1 MKSTSQTST
10 ISDQTL
16 KSNTKQDSSID
27 ITDVPIIS
35 VGLTRYSH
43 QNHRMLTDDEEDIED
58 ETSDEE
64 EDDDDDEDDIPSPF
78 ISHSHLSFNHKY
90 NDDIDIGPIDPDTQA
105 KLAAILEATGI
116 TNSPIPEDFWRDQQ
130 VVRLLTSSVTNNFNG
145 LHEIAN
151 VLSSSSSSAISQN
164 EKKPS
169 KLLNKD
175 SGVLLRACVNNDLQT
190 VEKILQTKNIKEYLN
205 DINEDGDS
213 ILSLACSNGYIDLV
227 ELILRTIPDIA
238 VDDRG
243 NKQDCTPL
251 MEACNAGHYEIVELL
266 IKYKANVNIQSTSGN
281 TALHYAAGGGYVDI
295 VRLLLKH
302 GAKVEETNEN
312 GHTPLMEAAGGGH
325 VEVTQLLLDHGAGTN
340 NQSKDKNGNK
350 TDEMHTALMEACM
363 DGHVQVARLLLDH
376 GADVNMPPDSYES
389 PLTLSACGGHFELAS
404 LLIERGA
411 NLEEVNDEG
420 YTPLMEASREGHDD
434 IVNLLVS
441 KGANIN
447 RTTEEAQETALTLAC
462 AGGFLDVVK
471 ILLVNGA
478 NINLGQSTPLM
489 EASQEGHIELVPF
502 LIENGAN
509 VNQTTRVGDTALGY
523 ACESGH
529 TEVAEILLNAG
540 AHIDDAENEG
550 RTPLMKAARAGHIC
564 TVRYLIS
571 KGADVNRSTITNDAT
586 VLSLACAGGHF
597 ELTTILLLNG
607 ADPNHLLKD
616 RSNCLI
622 EAAKGGHTAI
632 VQLLLEYPKSIL
644 NCTINPIETNDD
656 EDDEDED
663 EDDDEEEDEN
673 LTVTMPTS
681 FPLPLPTVN
690 DSSIKTETGI
700 GTHEKSSEMNNTSF
714 TLLERLEKI
723 VPRNILEVL
732 KTVEVDPNE
741 LYADMNNTDISAY
754 PWPNSDRLP
763 SPTTDQT
770 SDQAKKL
777 YLLEQLQNVEKE
789 LHDKAQ
795 QHLKL
800 NQEYRQQVTDYFNAN
815 PPSTPSNPPVTS
827 KKKRTTSS
835 SSTSSSSSA
844 SSLSSKHDEQSSS
857 SILPIPSQTINF
869 FSPSSNESSVQSS
882 SHHHTK
888 IKKSFNRQLSK
899 YDRRVEQ
906 HVHDNQ
912 SHLDEM
918 NMHLKN
924 LKLISSTTGTTS
936 STEST
941 PTKIPMRI
949 NTDTQKALEHLRQL
963 ASNPS
968 ALERIQTLA
977 NNPDLIKE
985 IQKIANQKPF
995 IEQLRSL
1002 QQTSN
1007 VEKIT
1012 TTTDQE
1018 STGISLQSRQ
1028 NLLIEATDLPPP
1040 STTVRHPVCC
1050 TEYSSQLTT
1059 NSTSTALSHL
1069 RFQNRIDVDCETES
1083 NHDTALTLA
1092 CAGGHEEL
1100 VLLLLQRNANI
1111 EHRDKKGFTP
1121 LILAATA
1128 GHANIVSRLI
1138 EHGANI
1144 EAQSERTKD
1153 TALSLACSGGRQD
1166 VVEVLLK
1173 NGANREHRNVSDY
1186 TALSLAASGG
1196 YVTIIKLLLSY
1207 GAEINSRTGSKLG
1220 ITPLMLASMNGHV
1233 AAVKL
1238 LLDMGADINA
1248 QIETNR
1254 NTALTLACF
1263 QGRAEV
1269 VSLLVDRKANIEHR
1283 AKTGLTPLMESASG
1297 GYVDVGRV
1305 LLERG
1310 ADVNALPVPTSKDTA
1325 LTIAA
1330 DKGHHKFVELLLLYG
1345 ATIDVRNKKGATPL
1359 WLACNG
1365 GHLEVVQLLI
1375 TRFANPDSSDSRKVS
1390 CLMAAFRKGHIKV
1403 VKYLVR
1409 QVRQFPSD
1417 TDCRRLISTI
1427 TDKDVLKKCQTCMD
1441 QIISAKERQAAEA
1454 NKAANNLLKEIESE
1468 KSREQTKKEAA
1479 AKKREKR
1486 KAKKKGKQQ
1495 TTVTK
1500 ETEDE
1505 STSKVEDEEE
1515 QEEEEHQQVETE
1527 EPIEVSSLHV
1537 ADVASAGAAAVVVV
1551 DDDDLRLKMVKTET
1565 EQKPPLPEQTTKQL
1579 TNNKKKTNTMSRK
1592 IERHQEN
1599 LVSKTKQESVIVDDG
1614 WQEVIGKQKKVT
1626 IPHEQYS
1633 RIIGRCGSNLN
1644 MLREV
1649 TGASIDVENKRG
1661 IGDKTILIKGNG
1673 DSIKHAYQLITALL
1687 KNSET
1692 DLTNLLP
1699 STNKS
1704 RSTTVTSNHDN
1715 DDELLKAQRANT
1727 GPRLQNNESTFSDA
1741 PPTSRINPRSSN
1753 PTSRKNPSNLTT
1765 RSTSSS
1771 ASVKTPQP
1779 LTSTGATWVNSN
1791 RSNRAISSSST
1802 SNSTTINPTNW
1813 THSKPSSSH
1822 NKSTHTNHYSYT
1834 NSTNHHRHHPNNY
1847 QLSSSTTTT
1856 SISDANS
1863 ISPNKSIHP
1872 TSYQIPPSSS
1882 SASSSLLMAAP
1893 SSTPTTMTLGEY
1905 NPFAS
1910 NILTTSI
1917 VDVLT
1922 KTKEPTNQ
1930 SGSIND
1936 ESATK
1941 MNFANVA
1948 KMNVPNKQSHQESIV
1963 ITMNESNPTSSQV
1976 SDPKIAPG
1984 YRGLSTITTTNF
1996 DSLSPTSQLSR
2007 APGSN
2012 RIHQSISP
2020 SLTKIPLDQNGQ
2032 TGSSTASSTSSSPSS
2047 LKQQTSH
2054 FIQPQPLFPNL
2065 DQQKPFGPIGSHR
2078 PPVSTDENPLHM
2090 SSKFPSNPSL
2100 IYQQLLHNNSAY
2112 SNRSSLN
2119 PSAPEFQGPLSSNI
2133 TNIARMMEQQQQ
2145 QQQQMYPNVP
2155 PTRTCQQSDI
2165 EAIQHVQNQVLHFYH
2180 LQANM
2185 QQHPIQQPLPP
2196 PPQLSITL
2204 QIAKILASRGQLPQ
2218 DTNQAAALV
2227 ANFYYKNFLS
2237 RTQQTNNIPLA
2248 PNVNTNSDDITLTS
2262 VDPTGIISNSNHS
2275 TGPSLSSTSA
2285 GNDHKMVPAAIG
2297 SERKRHM
2304 PSSTPVAPSMVIND
2318 WSSVSKQ
2325 PYPYPQQ
2332 QQQQQQQQQPPQQQ
2346 QQQQQQ
2352 SQTRDYPR

>member
-1 MKSTSQTST
+1 MKSTSRTSSIT
-10 ISDQTL
+10 DQTV
-16 KSNTKQDSSID
+16 KHNSKQDLSTD
-27 ITDVPIIS
+27 LTDVSIIS
-35 VGLTRYSH
+35 VGLSRYQH
-43 QNHRMLTDDEEDIED
+43 HNHRMLTDDEEDIED
-58 ETSDEE
+58 ETSDD
-64 EDDDDDEDDIPSPF
+64 EDGDDDDEIPSPF
-78 ISHSHLSFNHKY
+78 ISHSHLSLNNNN

-151 VLSSSSSSAISQN
+151 ALSPSTLSSQN
-164 EKKPS
+164 EKKS
-169 KLLNKD
+169 KLANKD
-175 SGVLLRACVNNDLQT
+175 SGVLLRACVNNDLHT
-190 VEKILQTKNIKEYLN
+190 VEKILQTKNIKEYLH

-213 ILSLACSNGYIDLV
+213 ILSLACSNGYTDLV

-251 MEACNAGHYEIVELL
+251 MEACNAGHFDIVELL
-266 IKYKANVNIQSTSGN
+266 IKNKANVNIQSTSGN

-325 VEVTQLLLDHGAGTN
+325 VEVTQILLDHGAGTN

-350 TDEMHTALMEACM
+350 TDELHTALMEACM
-363 DGHVQVARLLLDH
+363 DGHVQVAKLLLDH

-420 YTPLMEASREGHDD
+420 YTPLMEASREGHDE

-441 KGANIN
+441 KGAKVN

-462 AGGFLDVVK
+462 AGGFLEVVK
-471 ILLVNGA
+471 ILLSNGA
-478 NINLGQSTPLM
+478 DINLGQSTPLM
-489 EASQEGHIELVPF
+489 EASQEGHIELVQY
-502 LIENGAN
+502 LIENGVN
-509 VNQTTRVGDTALGY
+509 VNQATRAGDTALGY

-540 AHIDDAENEG
+540 AHIDEAENEG
-550 RTPLMKAARAGHIC
+550 RTPLMKASRVGHTC

-586 VLSLACAGGHF
+586 PLSLACAGGHF
-597 ELTTILLLNG
+597 ELATILLLNG

-644 NCTINPIETNDD
+644 NCTINSVETNDD
-656 EDDEDED
+656 NGNDDD
-663 EDDDEEEDEN
+663 DDDEEN
-673 LTVTMPTS
+673 LTVTMPNS
-681 FPLPLPTVN
+681 FPLPSPPPN
-690 DSSIKTETGI
+690 DPNLKADNDDDDDDDDDD
-700 GTHEKSSEMNNTSF
+700 KSNEINNSSF
-714 TLLERLEKI
+714 TLLDRLEKI

-732 KTVEVDPNE
+732 KTVEVETNE
-741 LYADMNNTDISAY
+741 LHGNIDTTDMSTYS
-754 PWPNSDRLP
+754 WPTTDRLP
-763 SPTTDQT
+763 SPINDET
-770 SDQAKKL
+770 SSNNADEAKKL
-777 YLLEQLQNVEKE
+777 YLLEQLQHVEKE

-800 NQEYRQQVTDYFNAN
+800 NQEYRQQVNEYIN
-815 PPSTPSNPPVTS
+815 SNPCSTS
-827 KKKRTTSS
+827 NPAIITKKKRTTSS
-835 SSTSSSSSA
+835 SSTSSSSS
-844 SSLSSKHDEQSSS
+844 SSKPDDQTNSST
-857 SILPIPSQTINF
+857 ILPSPSQTINF
-869 FSPSSNESSVQSS
+869 FSTSSIESDPCSSTQS
-882 SHHHTK
+882 SHHHHHHSK
-888 IKKSFNRQLSK
+888 IKKSFNRQISK
-899 YDRRVEQ
+899 YDRRLE
-906 HVHDNQ
+906 HYINENQ
-912 SHLDEM
+912 SHFDEM
-918 NMHLKN
+918 NIHLKN
-924 LKLISSTTGTTS
+924 LKLISSSS

-941 PTKIPMRI
+941 PTKTPMRI
-949 NTDTQKALEHLRQL
+949 NTDPKKALEHLRQL
-963 ASNPS
+963 ASYPS

-977 NNPDLIKE
+977 NNPNLMKE
-985 IQKIANQKPF
+985 IQKFANQKPF
-995 IEQLRSL
+995 IEQLKTL
-1002 QQTSN
+1002 QQTTT
-1007 VEKIT
+1007 VEKT
-1012 TTTDQE
+1012 TTSATQD
-1018 STGISLQSRQ
+1018 STVTTSQQCQ
-1028 NLLIEATDLPPP
+1028 NLTIDANESPLPGASSSNP
-1040 STTVRHPVCC
+1040 RHSICC
-1050 TEYSSQLTT
+1050 AEHSSQLI
-1059 NSTSTALSHL
+1059 NSSSTVLSHL

-1111 EHRDKKGFTP
+1111 EHRDKKGFTS

-1128 GHANIVSRLI
+1128 GHASIVLRLI

-1417 TDCRRLISTI
+1417 TDCRRLINTI
-1427 TDKDVLKKCQTCMD
+1427 TDKDLLKKCQTCMD
-1441 QIISAKERQAAEA
+1441 QIMSAKERQAAEA

-1495 TTVTK
+1495 TTT
-1500 ETEDE
+1500 TTDE
-1505 STSKVEDEEE
+1505 PLLTKVEENETPE
-1515 QEEEEHQQVETE
+1515 IEEHT
-1527 EPIEVSSLHV
+1527 EVSS
-1537 ADVASAGAAAVVVV
+1537 SNVVIV
-1551 DDDDLRLKMVKTET
+1551 DDDLRLKMVKTDNEH
-1565 EQKPPLPEQTTKQL
+1565 KPTSPERTTKQV

-1599 LVSKTKQESVIVDDG
+1599 LVSKIKQESSITDDG
-1614 WQEVIGKQKKVT
+1614 WQEVIGKQKKIT
-1626 IPHEQYS
+1626 ISYEQYT
-1633 RIIGRCGSNLN
+1633 RIIERCGSNFN
-1644 MLREV
+1644 VLREM
-1649 TGASIDVENKRG
+1649 TGASIDVENKRSM
-1661 IGDKTILIKGNG
+1661 GDKTILIKGNG
-1673 DSIKHAYQLITALL
+1673 DSIKHAHQLITALL
-1687 KNSET
+1687 KNTET
-1692 DLTNLLP
+1692 DLASLVP
-1699 STNKS
+1699 SKNKS
-1704 RSTTVTSNHDN
+1704 RSTTIVSNHDN
-1715 DDELLKAQRANT
+1715 ESESIKTQRANT
-1727 GPRLQNNESTFSDA
+1727 GPRLQNNESTFFETSS
-1741 PPTSRINPRSSN
+1741 TSRSSPRSLN
-1753 PTSRKNPSNLTT
+1753 PTTKKTSSAITT

-1771 ASVKTPQP
+1771 APIKTPKP
-1779 LTSTGATWVNSN
+1779 IASTGTTWINSN

-1802 SNSTTINPTNW
+1802 NNSTTVNLPNW
-1813 THSKPSSSH
+1813 THPKTSSSH
-1822 NKSTHTNHYSYT
+1822 NKTSHSTHYSYV
-1834 NSTNHHRHHPNNY
+1834 NSMNQHRTYLNN
-1847 QLSSSTTTT
+1847 QQ
-1856 SISDANS
+1856 
-1863 ISPNKSIHP
+1863 P
-1872 TSYQIPPSSS
+1872 TSPDTNQASPSKPIILNSYSMPPLP
-1882 SASSSLLMAAP
+1882 SLLVAAP
-1893 SSTPTTMTLGEY
+1893 SSKAVATGEY

-1922 KTKEPTNQ
+1922 KTKESSNS
-1930 SGSIND
+1930 SGTIND
-1936 ESATK
+1936 ESALK

-1948 KMNVPNKQSHQESIV
+1948 KMNVPTKQQSHQESIGLN
-1963 ITMNESNPTSSQV
+1963 MNESTASSIQT
-1976 SDPKIAPG
+1976 DPKIAPG
-1984 YRGLSTITTTNF
+1984 YRGLSTATPIIIPPTNF
-1996 DSLSPTSQLSR
+1996 DSLSPTSQINR

-2020 SLTKIPLDQNGQ
+2020 SLNKISLDQNGQ
-2032 TGSSTASSTSSSPSS
+2032 AGSSTASSTSSSPSS
-2047 LKQQTSH
+2047 LKQQTNQ
-2054 FIQPQPLFPNL
+2054 FIQPQPLFPTL
-2065 DQQKPFGPIGSHR
+2065 EQQKPFGPIGSHR
-2078 PPVSTDENPLHM
+2078 TPISTDDIGLQMP
-2090 SSKFPSNPSL
+2090 SKFSPNNPPPM
-2100 IYQQLLHNNSAY
+2100 YQQTLMNNSSY

-2133 TNIARMMEQQQQ
+2133 MNIARLMEQQQKQ
-2145 QQQQMYPNVP
+2145 QQVYSNIPA
-2155 PTRTCQQSDI
+2155 TRSCQQSDI
-2165 EAIQHVQNQVLHFYH
+2165 EAIQHVQNQVVHYYH
-2180 LQANM
+2180 LQTNQPHLV
-2185 QQHPIQQPLPP
+2185 QQQLPP
-2196 PPQLSITL
+2196 PPPLATTL
-2204 QIAKILASRGQLPQ
+2204 QIANMLASRGHLPQ

-2227 ANFYYKNFLS
+2227 ANYYYKNFLS
-2237 RTQQTNNIPLA
+2237 RTQPTNNNPLS
-2248 PNVNTNSDDITLTS
+2248 PNVNTNSDDIPITS
-2262 VDPTGIISNSNHS
+2262 VDPTVIISNSNHS

-2285 GNDHKMVPAAIG
+2285 GSDQKMVPAAIG

-2304 PSSTPVAPSMVIND
+2304 PTSTTVVPPMVISD

-2332 QQQQQQQQQPPQQQ
+2332 Q
-2346 QQQQQQ
+2346 
-2352 SQTRDYPR
+2352 TRDYPR